1 MKNHVRI
8 ILRQALLLEYL
19 PHWQALLGDR
29 RLEREHFLPE
39 VDRTFQFHG
48 LPFLAT
54 REYQPVNDHWSADEI
69 TSGLDR
75 VYRLILMRDQR
86 VPPALINDL
95 KLIPIIEHVSPGS
108 IGQMELQPRSSSLSV
123 RTDRA
128 SRDAI
133 YLDEAQAFSTGDPLI
148 TVAVLDTG
156 VDLGHRELRGT
167 LQDGFDFVN
176 ILDGTQEFIGD
187 FLEADAVPDD
197 EVGHGTHVAGI
208 VAGKGNNMPQG
219 VVPRCKIIPV
229 RVLAAME
236 KQGRRIGA
244 GLIENINAGV
254 KYAVDQGADV
264 INMSLGGSPDGY
276 PDEQHPLNRAVR
288 AATEAGIT
296 VVAAVGNSG
305 PDANTIG
312 SPAEAPES
320 IAVGASLNPT
330 TVSDFSS
337 RGPTEA
343 GLIKPDV
350 MAPGEFVAGWSVP
363 GSAMEQTAVAVETLR
378 RMPAAML
385 KKTMEKNP
393 NLAENLGLPPEVVKL
408 PAEQLEKLV
417 KPNLPPTYIPS
428 PGLVAAPGTSFAA
441 PLVSGV
447 LATLEEERDIS
458 PEEGLGLLRDTADSM
473 GLPGTVQGR
482 GFVDAKEA
490 LDTLRQAES

>member
-264 INMSLGGSPDGY
+264 INMSLGVKHEGGGLPHREVIDYAHRKG
-276 PDEQHPLNRAVR
+276 V
-288 AATEAGIT
+288 TI
-296 VVAAVGNSG
+296 VAASGNDG
-305 PDANTIG
+305 QQEMYYPGAFKTV
-312 SPAEAPES
+312 
-320 IAVGASLNPT
+320 IAVGAMDAAGN
-330 TVSDFSS
+330 VADFSTYGDQVS
-337 RGPTEA
+337 F
-343 GLIKPDV
+343 I
-350 MAPGEFVAGWSVP
+350 APGVDVYSTSLDDDYAFSTGTSHAAPFVTG
-363 GSAMEQTAVAVETLR
+363 AV
-378 RMPAAML
+378 AML
-385 KKTMEKNP
+385 KSYARKQGRTLTDAQIKHVLKHTSDKIDSNFKHRKAGYGRL
-393 NLAENLGLPPEVVKL
+393 NLADAMRYLDFKL
-408 PAEQLEKLV
+408 NK
-417 KPNLPPTYIPS
+417 
-428 PGLVAAPGTSFAA
+428 
-441 PLVSGV
+441 
-447 LATLEEERDIS
+447 ERERHD
-458 PEEGLGLLRDTADSM
+458 R
-473 GLPGTVQGR
+473 R
-482 GFVDAKEA
+482 
-490 LDTLRQAES
+490 